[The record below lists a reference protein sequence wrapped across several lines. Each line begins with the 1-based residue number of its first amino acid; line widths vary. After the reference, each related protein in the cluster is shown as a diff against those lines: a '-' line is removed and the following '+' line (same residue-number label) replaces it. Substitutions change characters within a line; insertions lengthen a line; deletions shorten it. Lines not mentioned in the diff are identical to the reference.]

1 MHTNCD
7 EKKKKKNLL
16 KSLLGANN
24 LSHVILSRR
33 LGLHE
38 EMLGMLFYIQQRGAF
53 LNVIL
58 HILEIDYIPKLA

>member
-7 EKKKKKNLL
+7 EKKEKEKRISIL

-24 LSHVILSRR
+24 LSHMILSRR

-38 EMLGMLFYIQQRGAF
+38 ETLGMLFYIQQRGAF

-58 HILEIDYIPKLA
+58 HIL